1 MFNIRAL
8 FSTLIEKQSEFYVD
22 LDRSGL
28 NGCNPVVPPLRN
40 NLGFYLLVS
49 RGNCSFID
57 KAIAAKNVGA
67 LGVVVYNSIEG
78 IYQGNKFASDI
89 DYECDNGM
97 GYVDT
102 VLDPVYSD
110 EMVTLT

>member
-1 MFNIRAL
+1 MCNIHARFPTFL
-8 FSTLIEKQSEFYVD
+8 TIQSVFHTDFQY
-22 LDRSGL
+22 SGL
-28 NGCNPVVPPLRN
+28 NGCNPIVPPLRN

-78 IYQGNKFASDI
+78 IYQGNKFASDV

-110 EMVTLT
+110 EMVT